1 MAENTVTMEIIDSEQ
16 YKRANIRF
24 NGKPSE
30 EIREELKKEGWFYSR
45 NHNVWYPKNDAAA
58 NSRDFAQ
65 HIRDTYFPEQKE
77 EIKIITEAT
86 EKDELQAMIQN
97 GSSLKDI
104 LSKLSDMYGD
114 NAVHEAFNEVRQHID
129 SAEEKPEVE
138 AEKSETQKIED
149 ESPEAPEMPTTEG
162 NLYPDDVNV
171 AKTKLGDIV
180 RETFLTL
187 SDEEKENGTTTEQKN
202 TRYEK
207 WYLPMIDEIMD
218 SVIKGDQD
226 VIRKI
231 NEFDLDKANH
241 AEGNKYYSQDEA
253 FRRDVN
259 YKLLPELYE
268 AVQDKIRK
276 EYDKKKI
283 PYIVMFSSES
293 PVFPTENKVYT
304 VKEFNELLLKADSE
318 FHNRR
323 EFAEKKYGSADNYWD
338 LENEGKLPEEDR
350 GIQFGYDKTNFKFFN
365 IPNPNNPEDTFSY
378 EPSRY
383 DIGDGNGSIF
393 DYVRSTCSHDEF
405 IEALNQLEKE
415 LYFPEVT
422 KTQREDIDKIVA
434 KEAKKLTKNLKDKL
448 EAVDNAQEEYKE
460 LHKKWL
466 IESSEAEAVDKQLED
481 ALSGVKAT
489 YDKSMS
495 DAFSKILNEYPY
507 ASIKSIEDSQLLQY
521 AANEVKKMAV
531 NELYL
536 PSRNAQKAM
545 NAEDYASYN
554 STDWAKLRKIW
565 GKFPANVNMDS
576 YARELLNKTIEQ
588 RNEKANAKPAEEVH
602 DEKKPSTELTDED
615 LELCKKVIPPS
626 QYRFT
631 LELTKGEEGDFYKG
645 KLKEIAE
652 TYRKINT
659 DNELINEDGTHN
671 VGFRYF
677 LGNTEIY
684 LSEIDSDGIGFGYS
698 ILNGDLQMS
707 EWGSTTLEEILN
719 IPYIEMDYHVD
730 KDATI
735 EEMLYKGHP
744 EYFKEYAPK
753 NEAEKPYNFFINDA
767 ANLDLGIGAE
777 IEPITGLTAEEAAV
791 KYAELKEKGLSPYI
805 GINIPGDFVFDD
817 KEGQGAGIF
826 TETNG
831 HPSFYMGDNF
841 VKELKKNDEH
851 AQNVLAAYK
860 ELYEMTDKYLI
871 GVEKPEFL
879 FAKLEEF
886 NQMGVA
892 EPTFNIG
899 GHTYTQK
906 QIEEELRENIQNIFE
921 ELSPKPRIDGIR
933 LYQNPEKNNKINI
946 LVQYDTEPG
955 EDKWREDSLFNVIA
969 EENIL
974 FNGMEVDVN
983 PITPEKSG
991 TIEEYLEHLERLG
1004 ATSEAEAIEK
1014 QAELLD
1020 EHEPPL
1026 TVYTFSPFGYE
1037 GSLVTVETD
1046 LRRGIPAY
1054 DIVGIADST
1063 VKESRERIRAAFKN
1077 SGLELPAERILQSL
1091 SPADLRKDSP
1101 MDVAMAVDIL
1111 ARKEDWRGE
1120 PVLALGEL
1128 ELSGNIR
1135 PTRGAHAAVTTA
1147 RAAGISNIICDKT
1160 TAELLKD
1167 IHGIKI
1173 LAVENLKEIS
1183 EKINDKANFIET
1195 KPEVKKENEI
1205 EFNEDYFDAAK
1216 ESLANYDLKGH
1227 FDSIRAIEIAVAGK
1241 HNILQVGAPG
1251 CGKTLLQQNLI
1262 PALTPKLT
1270 EDEAL
1275 SISRINSIAGLDSP
1289 NRDKLLAPFR
1299 MPHQTASIEGI
1310 CGGGPNCRP
1319 GEISLAH
1326 KGTLFLDEAAEFR
1339 SSVLQMLRVPLETKS
1354 ITLSRAGRTTVYPAD
1369 FQLAM
1374 ATNPCPCGCY
1384 GSKDKICLDSAKSID
1399 LYWKKFSA
1407 PLIDRI
1413 EIKNFVQRDEKD
1425 ERTISLEEMREQVR
1439 KAYEIQRKRGVYNSH
1454 LTPEQIDEYCKL
1466 SEPCEKYVNG
1476 IEDLSPRS
1484 RANLLK
1490 LSLTIANMDGRE
1502 EILMNDLL
1510 EARELS
1516 APMFEK
1522 PNQFKYQPENTN
1534 PVAEVQN
1541 ADFRIDDETI
1551 SKSQIDAA
1559 IRERKLITE
1568 PVLNGEKTGLYKA
1581 FKDFEDKGVFD
1592 VQGTQVK
1599 LSKNGGLTPTGWKQL
1614 QAAMEIYRSKKFET
1628 FRYIMI
1634 DRKTGEI
1641 ADQLAITSH
1650 MPNFC
1655 NVTLPNDET
1664 LKQVISRAEEKDY
1677 LIAVCHN
1684 HPSGNTTESSFD
1696 RELTD
1701 SLDRSLRRNDGLNR
1715 FAGHIILDHD
1725 TFNLA
1730 VPNETPGKCHWKKM
1744 EPMNVEKEDRLNAEH
1759 SPSFAGQS
1767 VSGTGALK
1775 EVAEKI
1781 NDTENWNDNFIPV
1794 VFTNADRNITGVQY
1808 YSKNF
1813 FENESDK
1820 IRNEFQFSAME
1831 AGAIGAFPI
1840 ITDSLWNKLPEEAR
1854 TSLETKLKEHIM
1866 NDAFTDAAFNKSTI
1880 TEKYSIEAGRNYY
1893 SFNRDSSDRK
1903 IDVVSTWT
1911 PEVNPRLFPE
1921 EHKKQNH
1928 DIER

>member
-97 GSSLKDI
+97 GANLKDI

-129 SAEEKPEVE
+129 SAEEKPDVEVE
-138 AEKSETQKIED
+138 EAETQEIE
-149 ESPEAPEMPTTEG
+149 EEQPELPEMPTTDS
-162 NLYPDDVNV
+162 NLYPDDVNT

-207 WYLPMIDEIMD
+207 WYRPMIDEIMD

-241 AEGNKYYSQDEA
+241 AEGNKYYSQAEA

-259 YKLLPELYE
+259 YKLIPELYE
-268 AVQDKIRK
+268 TVQDKIRK
-276 EYDKKKI
+276 EYDEKKI

-304 VKEFNELLLKADSE
+304 VKEFNELLLRADSE

-323 EFAEKKYGSADNYWD
+323 EYAEKKYGSADNYWD

-383 DIGDGNGSIF
+383 DIGDGNGSVF

-405 IEALNQLEKE
+405 IEALNQLEKD

-422 KTQREDIDKIVA
+422 KSQREDIDKIVA

-448 EAVDNAQEEYKE
+448 EAVD
-460 LHKKWL
+460 
-466 IESSEAEAVDKQLED
+466 KQLED

-495 DAFSKILNEYPY
+495 DAFAKILNEYPY

-565 GKFPANVNMDS
+565 GMFPANVNMDL
-576 YARELLNKTIEQ
+576 YARDILNKTIEQ

-645 KLKEIAE
+645 KLKEIAD
-652 TYRKINT
+652 TYRKIYT

-677 LGNTEIY
+677 LGNTELY

-707 EWGSTTLEEILN
+707 EWGSTTLDEILN

-744 EYFKEYAPK
+744 EYFTEYAPK

-777 IEPITGLTAEEAAV
+777 IEPITGLTAEEAAI
-791 KYAELKEKGLSPYI
+791 KYAELKEKGLNPYI

-860 ELYEMTDKYLI
+860 ELYEMTDKYI
-871 GVEKPEFL
+871 MGVEKPEFL

-906 QIEEELRENIQNIFE
+906 QIEEELREDIQNIFE

-933 LYQNPEKNNKINI
+933 LYQNSEKNNKINI

-974 FNGMEVDVN
+974 FNGIDVDVN

-991 TIEEYLEHLERLG
+991 TIEEYLDHLERLG

-1020 EHEPPL
+1020 EQEPPL

-1054 DIVGIADST
+1054 DIVGLADNT

-1091 SPADLRKDSP
+1091 SPADLKKDSP
-1101 MDVAMAVDIL
+1101 MDVSMAVSIL
-1111 ARKEDWRGE
+1111 AQKEGWRGE

-1128 ELSGNIR
+1128 ELSGGLR
-1135 PTRGAHAAVTTA
+1135 PVRGVHAAVTTA
-1147 RAAGISNIICDKT
+1147 RAAGISNIICDKA
-1160 TAELLKD
+1160 TAEPLKD

-1173 LAVENLKEIS
+1173 LAADNLKEIS
-1183 EKINDKANFIET
+1183 EKIKDKANFIET
-1195 KPEVKKENEI
+1195 KPEVKNENEI

-1216 ESLANYDLKGH
+1216 ESLSNYDLKGH
-1227 FDSIRAIEIAVAGK
+1227 FDSIRAIEVAVAGK

-1270 EDEAL
+1270 EEESK
-1275 SISRINSIAGLDSP
+1275 SIARINSIAGLDSP
-1289 NRDKLLAPFR
+1289 NRDKLIAPFR

-1339 SSVLQMLRVPLETKS
+1339 SSVLQMLRVPLETKT
-1354 ITLSRAGRTTVYPAD
+1354 ITLSRAGRTTMYPAD

-1407 PLIDRI
+1407 PLIDRV

-1425 ERTISLEEMREQVR
+1425 ERTTSLDEMREHVR

-1454 LTPEQIDEYCKL
+1454 MTPEEIAEYCKL

-1522 PNQFKYQPENTN
+1522 PHEFKYEPVQTA
-1534 PVAEVQN
+1534 PVAEQKN
-1541 ADFRIDDETI
+1541 ANFKIDDETI
-1551 SKSQIDAA
+1551 SKTQIEDAV
-1559 IRERKLITE
+1559 RERKLITE

-1592 VQGTQVK
+1592 VQGTQVR

-1628 FRYIMI
+1628 FRYVMI
-1634 DRKTGEI
+1634 DRKSGEI

-1664 LKQVISRAEEKDY
+1664 VKQVISRAEEKDY

-1744 EPMNVEKEDRLNAEH
+1744 EPMNVEKEDRLNAEQ
-1759 SPSFAGQS
+1759 SPTFAGES
-1767 VSGTGALK
+1767 VSGTSALK
-1775 EVAEKI
+1775 QVAEKI

-1854 TSLETKLKEHIM
+1854 TALESKLKEHIM

-1893 SFNRDSSDRK
+1893 SFNRENSDRK
-1903 IDVVSTWT
+1903 IDVVST
-1911 PEVNPRLFPE
+1911 
-1921 EHKKQNH
+1921 
-1928 DIER
+1928 

>member
-65 HIRDTYFPEQKE
+65 HIRDTYFPTQKE

-104 LSKLSDMYGD
+104 LSKLSDMYGE
-114 NAVHEAFNEVRQHID
+114 NAVHEAFNEVKQNID
-129 SAEEKPEVE
+129 SAVEEKPAVETEQAEVQE
-138 AEKSETQKIED
+138 IEED
-149 ESPEAPEMPTTEG
+149 SPATTESTITEG
-162 NLYPDDVNV
+162 NLYPDDVNS

-187 SDEEKENGTTTEQKN
+187 SDEEKEAGTTAEQKN
-202 TRYEK
+202 SRYEK
-207 WYLPMIDEIMD
+207 WYRPMIDEIMA
-218 SVIKGDQD
+218 SVTAGDQD
-226 VIRKI
+226 LIRKI
-231 NEFDLDKANH
+231 SDFDLNKASH
-241 AEGNKYYSQDEA
+241 KEGNSYYSEDEA
-253 FRRDVN
+253 FKRDVN

-268 AVQDKIRK
+268 TVQDKIKK
-276 EYDKKKI
+276 EYDEKKI

-293 PVFPTENKVYT
+293 PVFPTENKVYS

-323 EFAEKKYGSADNYWD
+323 EYAEKKYGSADNYWD

-365 IPNPNNPEDTFSY
+365 IPNPRNPEDTFSY

-383 DIGDGNGSIF
+383 DIGDGNGSVF

-405 IEALNQLEKE
+405 IEALNQLEKD

-434 KEAKKLTKNLKDKL
+434 KEAKKLTKNLKEKL
-448 EAVDNAQEEYKE
+448 EVLDEAQEEYKE
-460 LHKKWL
+460 VHKKWL
-466 IESSEAEAVDKQLED
+466 IEASEAEEVENQVKKALE
-481 ALSGVKAT
+481 GVKAT
-489 YDKSMS
+489 YDKSMA

-744 EYFKEYAPK
+744 EYFSEFAPK
-753 NEAEKPYNFFINDA
+753 PESKPYNFFINDA

-851 AQNVLAAYK
+851 AQKVLAAYK
-860 ELYEMTDKYLI
+860 ELYEMTDKYI
-871 GVEKPEFL
+871 MGVEKPEFL

-892 EPTFNIG
+892 DE
-899 GHTYTQK
+899 
-906 QIEEELRENIQNIFE
+906 
-921 ELSPKPRIDGIR
+921 IDE
-933 LYQNPEKNNKINI
+933 Q
-946 LVQYDTEPG
+946 
-955 EDKWREDSLFNVIA
+955 
-969 EENIL
+969 
-974 FNGMEVDVN
+974 
-983 PITPEKSG
+983 
-991 TIEEYLEHLERLG
+991 
-1004 ATSEAEAIEK
+1004 
-1014 QAELLD
+1014 
-1020 EHEPPL
+1020 EPPL

-1054 DIVGIADST
+1054 DIVGLADNT

-1091 SPADLRKDSP
+1091 SPADLKKDSP
-1101 MDVAMAVDIL
+1101 MDVSMAVSIL
-1111 ARKEDWRGE
+1111 AQKESWRGE

-1128 ELSGNIR
+1128 ELSGGLR
-1135 PTRGAHAAVTTA
+1135 PVRGAHAAVTTA
-1147 RAAGISNIICDKT
+1147 RAAGISNIICDKA

-1173 LAVENLKEIS
+1173 LAADNLREIS
-1183 EKINDKANFIET
+1183 EKIKDKANFIET
-1195 KPEVKKENEI
+1195 KPEVKNDNEI
-1205 EFNEDYFDAAK
+1205 EFNEDYYDAAK

-1227 FDSIRAIEIAVAGK
+1227 FDSIRAIEVAVAGK

-1270 EDEAL
+1270 EEESK
-1275 SISRINSIAGLDSP
+1275 SIARINSISGLDSP
-1289 NRDKLLAPFR
+1289 NRDKLIAPFR

-1339 SSVLQMLRVPLETKS
+1339 SSVLQMLRVPLETKT
-1354 ITLSRAGRTTVYPAD
+1354 ITLSRAGRTTMYPAD

-1407 PLIDRI
+1407 PLIDRV

-1425 ERTISLEEMREQVR
+1425 ERTTSLEEMREHVR

-1454 LTPEQIDEYCKL
+1454 MTPEQIAEYCKL
-1466 SEPCEKYVNG
+1466 SESCEKYVNG
-1476 IEDLSPRS
+1476 IEDLSPRA

-1502 EILMNDLL
+1502 EILMNDLR

-1522 PNQFKYQPENTN
+1522 PHEFKYEPVQTA
-1534 PVAEVQN
+1534 PVAEQQN
-1541 ADFRIDDETI
+1541 ANFKIDDETI
-1551 SKSQIDAA
+1551 SKSQIEAA
-1559 IRERKLITE
+1559 VRERKLITE

-1628 FRYIMI
+1628 FRYVMI
-1634 DRKTGEI
+1634 DRKSGEI

-1664 LKQVISRAEEKDY
+1664 VKQVISRAEEKDY

-1744 EPMNVEKEDRLNAEH
+1744 EPMNVEKEDRLNAEQ
-1759 SPSFAGQS
+1759 SPTFAGES
-1767 VSGTGALK
+1767 VSGTSALK
-1775 EVAEKI
+1775 QVAEKI

-1854 TSLETKLKEHIM
+1854 TSLESKLKEHIM

-1893 SFNRDSSDRK
+1893 SFNHESSDRK

>member
-129 SAEEKPEVE
+129 SAEEKLEVE
-138 AEKSETQKIED
+138 GEKAETQEIED
-149 ESPEAPEMPTTEG
+149 EPPEAPEIPTTEG
-162 NLYPDDVNV
+162 NLYSDDVNA

-207 WYLPMIDEIMD
+207 WYRPMIDEIMD

-268 AVQDKIRK
+268 TVQDKIRK
-276 EYDKKKI
+276 EYDEKKI

-323 EFAEKKYGSADNYWD
+323 EYAEKKYGSADNYWD

-383 DIGDGNGSIF
+383 DIGDGNGSVF

-405 IEALNQLEKE
+405 IEVLNQLEKD

-434 KEAKKLTKNLKDKL
+434 KEAKKLTKTLKEKL
-448 EAVDNAQEEYKE
+448 EVLDEAQEEYKE
-460 LHKKWL
+460 VHKKWL
-466 IESSEAEAVDKQLED
+466 IESSEAEAVENQVEEALE
-481 ALSGVKAT
+481 GVKAV
-489 YDKSMS
+489 YDNSMS
-495 DAFSKILNEYPY
+495 DAFGKILNEYPY

-588 RNEKANAKPAEEVH
+588 RNEKAYAKPAEEVH

-645 KLKEIAE
+645 KLKEIAD

-707 EWGSTTLEEILN
+707 EWGSTTLDEILN

-744 EYFKEYAPK
+744 EYFTEYAPK

-777 IEPITGLTAEEAAV
+777 IEPITGLSAEEAAV
-791 KYAELKEKGLSPYI
+791 KYAELKSKGLSPYI
-805 GINIPGDFVFDD
+805 GINIPGDFIFDD

-826 TETNG
+826 TEING

-841 VKELKKNDEH
+841 VKDLKKNDEH
-851 AQNVLAAYK
+851 ARNVLAAYK
-860 ELYEMTDKYLI
+860 ELYEMTDKYI
-871 GVEKPEFL
+871 TGVEKPNFL
-879 FAKLEEF
+879 FDKIEELGKI
-886 NQMGVA
+886 NVA
-892 EPTFNIG
+892 EASN
-899 GHTYTQK
+899 
-906 QIEEELRENIQNIFE
+906 
-921 ELSPKPRIDGIR
+921 
-933 LYQNPEKNNKINI
+933 
-946 LVQYDTEPG
+946 
-955 EDKWREDSLFNVIA
+955 
-969 EENIL
+969 
-974 FNGMEVDVN
+974 
-983 PITPEKSG
+983 
-991 TIEEYLEHLERLG
+991 
-1004 ATSEAEAIEK
+1004 EAES
-1014 QAELLD
+1014 Q
-1020 EHEPPL
+1020 EPPL

-1195 KPEVKKENEI
+1195 KPAVKKDNEI
-1205 EFNEDYFDAAK
+1205 EFNDDYFDAAK

-1439 KAYEIQRKRGVYNSH
+1439 KAYEIQRKHGVYNSH

-1502 EILMNDLL
+1502 EILINDLL

-1551 SKSQIDAA
+1551 SKSQIEAA

-1628 FRYIMI
+1628 FRYVMI

-1767 VSGTGALK
+1767 VSGTSALK

-1781 NDTENWNDNFIPV
+1781 NDKENWNDNFIPV

-1854 TSLETKLKEHIM
+1854 TSLETKLKEHIL

-1893 SFNRDSSDRK
+1893 SFNRDSSERK